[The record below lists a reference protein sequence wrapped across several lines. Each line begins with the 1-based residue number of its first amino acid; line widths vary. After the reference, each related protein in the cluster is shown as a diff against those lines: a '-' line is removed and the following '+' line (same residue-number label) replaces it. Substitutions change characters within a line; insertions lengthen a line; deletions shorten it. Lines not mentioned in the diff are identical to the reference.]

1 MVTEFFVWA
10 PNAESVTLLHWH
22 QGGEAAEEHPMTG
35 GDDGVW
41 RCETPALPGDH
52 YLFRVRR
59 GEESWDRIDPRAREV
74 TNSVGRGVVP
84 APAPDHEPFTARPL
98 NEWVIYELHAGTFGG
113 DLAGSVD
120 HLDELA
126 ALGVT
131 TIELMPVAE
140 FAGDQ
145 SWGYNP
151 AMPFAVESSYG
162 GPQALHH
169 FVDACH
175 ERGLAVVLDVVYNH
189 LGPSDLDAWRFD
201 GWGEGDGGGIYF
213 YNDWRAATPWGATRP
228 DYGRAEVRGFL
239 LDNARM
245 WLGEYALDGLRLDS
259 TVNIRNAHGHGGPD
273 GDLPDGRTFL
283 QELTDTLHHEFPG
296 CVLIAEDMQGDPLV
310 TAPTDEDGLGFDAQ
324 WDAQFVHVVRAALT
338 QTHDEMRDVDGVVA
352 TIARPGA
359 SQRVIYTESHD
370 EVANGSTRVPA
381 EIDPGAPR
389 ADHAIQRTAVGALLV
404 LASPGV
410 PLIFQGQEWADEDW
424 FEDSRPL
431 SWDRRAERSGLVALW
446 TDLIRLRTGSDA
458 VAGGLRGDQ
467 CEASSP
473 TPGVIVLLRWGVG
486 GRDEASL
493 VVINLFATDHPHVQL
508 GVDDDAWTCVFS
520 TDFSGYHPAG
530 RDTRVDVHDGGCAL
544 PPYAGHIFVPST

>member
-1 MVTEFFVWA
+1 MTEFFVWA

-22 QGGEAAEEHPMTG
+22 QGGDAAEEHPMTG

-41 RCETPALPGDH
+41 RCETPALSGDH

-84 APAPDHEPFTARPL
+84 APAPEHEPFTARPL

-131 TIELMPVAE
+131 TVELMPVAE

-175 ERGLAVVLDVVYNH
+175 QRGLAVVLDVVYNH
-189 LGPSDLDAWRFD
+189 LGPSDLDVWRFD

-245 WLGEYALDGLRLDS
+245 WLGEYALDGLRFDS

-273 GDLPDGRTFL
+273 GDLPDGWAFL
-283 QELTDTLHHEFPG
+283 QEVTDTLHHEFPG

-310 TAPTDEDGLGFDAQ
+310 TASTAEDGLGFDAQ

-338 QTHDEMRDVDGVVA
+338 ETHDE
-352 TIARPGA
+352 
-359 SQRVIYTESHD
+359 
-370 EVANGSTRVPA
+370 
-381 EIDPGAPR
+381 
-389 ADHAIQRTAVGALLV
+389 
-404 LASPGV
+404 
-410 PLIFQGQEWADEDW
+410 
-424 FEDSRPL
+424 SR
-431 SWDRRAERSGLVALW
+431 
-446 TDLIRLRTGSDA
+446 
-458 VAGGLRGDQ
+458 
-467 CEASSP
+467 
-473 TPGVIVLLRWGVG
+473 
-486 GRDEASL
+486 
-493 VVINLFATDHPHVQL
+493 
-508 GVDDDAWTCVFS
+508 
-520 TDFSGYHPAG
+520 
-530 RDTRVDVHDGGCAL
+530 
-544 PPYAGHIFVPST
+544 